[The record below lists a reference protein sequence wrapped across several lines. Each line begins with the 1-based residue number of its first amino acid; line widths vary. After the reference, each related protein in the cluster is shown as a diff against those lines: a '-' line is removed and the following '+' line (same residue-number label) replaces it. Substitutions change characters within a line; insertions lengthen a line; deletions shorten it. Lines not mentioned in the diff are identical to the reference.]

1 MLITCLFS
9 LDPSANLF
17 PSFPG
22 TQRTAAALL
31 LQKFI
36 TYNQIKLQA
45 IFPQLLFSF
54 AAVQVITSALSADKK
69 KKKKIS
75 QEEVNKKPERRTQH
89 CASEECHHGTS

>member
-69 KKKKIS
+69 KKKENIA
-75 QEEVNKKPERRTQH
+75 RR
-89 CASEECHHGTS
+89 SK